1 MIQETKKAKS
11 QKSYNFNTAI
21 KRTKPSLPLRFLI
34 DKNLLKG
41 SILDYGC
48 GRGFDAEYLD
58 KKGFC
63 IDSYDPH
70 WNPSGIK
77 KSVYDTIFCNYVLNV
92 LETDDEIFS
101 VIKNVQDLLKNNG
114 LAYFAV
120 RRDLKKDGFTTRG
133 YQRVVKLKAPT
144 AFKKSGSFCT
154 YVIGKDFF
162 SKPSDLCYR

>member
-1 MIQETKKAKS
+1 MIQKIKKAKS

-21 KRTKPSLPLRFLI
+21 RRANPSLPLRLLI

-41 SILDYGC
+41 SVLDYGC

-63 IDSYDPH
+63 IDSYDPY
-70 WNPSGIK
+70 WKPDGINK
-77 KSVYDTIFCNYVLNV
+77 TEYNTVFCNYVLNV
-92 LETDDEIFS
+92 IETDGEIVS
-101 VIKNVQDLLKNNG
+101 VIKSVQNLLTKDG

-133 YQRVVKLKAPT
+133 YQRMVKLNAPV
-144 AFKKSGSFCT
+144 AFNKSGSFCT
-154 YVIGKDFF
+154 YVIGKDFL
-162 SKPSDLCYR
+162 SNPSRPCYS